1 MTPLKREGEDM
12 RTDKKAG
19 CILTGLLLGSA
30 QLQAGWL
37 ENVTEKL
44 EKNEILREAGVQK
57 STAKTASSLSSADM
71 YGALKEALRIGTRT
85 AVGQLGREDGFFGNE
100 KVKIPVPQNVA
111 RVASTLRKVGMG
123 RYADDFELAL
133 NRAAEKAVPETVGI
147 FADAITA
154 MRFEDARKILSGP
167 EDAATGYFRDTSGQA
182 LNAAIL
188 PIVKTFT
195 KETEV
200 TRYYK
205 AMVGAYDRYAAP
217 VLNNSGLNGLVNRL
231 GGESKKEGV
240 EYDPRDLD
248 AYITAKSLE
257 GLYSVL
263 AAEEKKIRTKPAA
276 RTTALLEKVFSRF

>member
-1 MTPLKREGEDM
+1 MRMTKS
-12 RTDKKAG
+12 AG
-19 CILTGLLLGSA
+19 YILAGLLLGSA

-37 ENVTEKL
+37 DSVTEKL
-44 EKNEILREAGVQK
+44 EKNEILKQASTQK
-57 STAKTASSLSSADM
+57 SASQAAQGLSSADM
-71 YGALKEALRIGTRT
+71 NGALKEALRIGTRT
-85 AVGQLGREDGFFGNE
+85 AIDQLGREDGFFGNE
-100 KVKIPVPQNVA
+100 KVKIPVPKNVVL
-111 RVASTLRKVGMG
+111 VASTLRKAGLG
-123 RYADDFELAL
+123 HYADNFELAL
-133 NRAAEKAVPETVGI
+133 NRAAEKAVPETVGV
-147 FADAITA
+147 FADAISA
-154 MRFEDARKILSGP
+154 MRFEDAKKILSGP
-167 EDAATGYFRDTSGQA
+167 DDAATGYFRDTSDKA

-205 AMVGAYDRYAAP
+205 AMMKAYDRYAAP

-248 AYITAKSLE
+248 TYITAKSLE

-263 AAEEKKIRTKPAA
+263 AVEEKKIRTKPAA